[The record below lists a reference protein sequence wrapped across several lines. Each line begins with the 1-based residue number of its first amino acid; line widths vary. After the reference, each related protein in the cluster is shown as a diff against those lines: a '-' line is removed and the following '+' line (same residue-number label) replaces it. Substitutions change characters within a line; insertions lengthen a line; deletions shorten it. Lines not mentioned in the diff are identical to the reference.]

1 MLWSVDG
8 GPKSNDM
15 KREDYI
21 QIEKNANGICTIW
34 MDQKNEKINKVG
46 PDLINLF
53 DEVFEELFSD
63 DSIKA
68 FVLNSKKKDFVAGAD
83 IEMFQKVKQK
93 GDFEP
98 ITRRGHQ
105 ILNKVA
111 QSKKPIVAAIH
122 GNCLGAGLEIA
133 LACHARIVSNDKS
146 TKMAL
151 PEIKLGLLPGGGG
164 TQRLPRLVGL
174 QAALDMMLTGKNIF
188 PYPALKMG
196 LVDKVIHEN
205 ALQKAAEKFALEL
218 VNNPIQRVRNDIGIN
233 TIKAGFPAIQT
244 ALTNLVLEA
253 PLVNKIVFD
262 QAKKMV
268 DKQTN
273 GCYPAPYKIM
283 ECVEI
288 GWNKGMEAGFDAE
301 ATKFEELILT
311 DVSRQLI
318 NIFFAMTEKKKNT
331 YDEKLIKKIHRL
343 GMVGAGFM
351 GAGIAEVSINDAI
364 HVLLKDINQDM
375 ISGAFKGI
383 YETYKKRVS
392 KKSMTAIE
400 LEEKMAFLS
409 GSLNYSDLDNQD
421 IIIEAVF
428 EDLKLK
434 QNILADCEANT
445 KANTIFATNTS
456 ALPIK
461 EVAAKAKHPELVI
474 GMHYFSPV
482 PKMPLLEIIKTDKTA
497 DWVVASC
504 YEVGIRQGKTVIVVN
519 DGPGFYTT
527 RILAPLMNEAQL
539 LLNEGGDILQID
551 REMNL
556 FGFPVGPI
564 TLADEVGIDVGAHI
578 MSGELMKDLLKT
590 RPDFKVST
598 TLLEVSKAGYK
609 GRKNKKGFYQYDGKG
624 KKVHGKVDAD
634 IYKYYGGN
642 NRTKFDA
649 NDIHM
654 RCAMAMVNEAVLCL
668 EEGIIAN
675 PLDGDIG
682 AVFGLGFPPF
692 RGGPF
697 RYVDSIGANKAV
709 EILQYLEQRF
719 GARFKPAQI
728 LVDYAKT
735 GKLFYS

>member
-1 MLWSVDG
+1 
-8 GPKSNDM
+8 M
-15 KREDYI
+15 KREDFLSV
-21 QIEKNANGICTIW
+21 ERNPNGVCTIW

-46 PDLINLF
+46 PDLIQLF
-53 DEVFEELFSD
+53 NEIFEELFED
-63 DSIKA
+63 NSIKA
-68 FVLNSKKKDFVAGAD
+68 FVINSKKKDFIAGAD

-105 ILNKVA
+105 ILNRV
-111 QSKKPIVAAIH
+111 QNSKKPIVAAIN

-133 LACHARIVSNDKS
+133 LACHARVASNDKS

-151 PEIKLGLLPGGGG
+151 PEVQLGLLPGGGG

-174 QAALDMMLTGKNIF
+174 QAALDMMLTAKNIF

-196 LVDKVIHEN
+196 LVDKVVHLN
-205 ALQKAAEKFALEL
+205 TLQMTAEKLALEL
-218 VNNPIQRVRNDIGIN
+218 IDKPIVRDRNAIN
-233 TIKAGFPAIQT
+233 LDTVKSGFPALQSK
-244 ALTNLVLEA
+244 LTNLVLEA

-262 QAKKMV
+262 QARKMV
-268 DKQTN
+268 NKQTH
-273 GCYPAPYKIM
+273 GCYPAPFKII

-288 GWNKGMEAGFDAE
+288 GWNEGLEAGFDAE
-301 ATKFEELILT
+301 AKKFEELILS

-318 NIFFAMTEKKKNT
+318 NIFFAMTNKKKNP
-331 YDEKLIKKIHRL
+331 YDIKLVREVDRI

-351 GAGIAEVSINDAI
+351 GAGIAEVSMNGGM
-364 HVLLKDINQDM
+364 HVLMKDINQDM
-375 ISGAFKGI
+375 LNSGFKGI
-383 YETYKKRVS
+383 YNSYNKKV
-392 KKSMTAIE
+392 KKKAMTSIE
-400 LEEKMAFLS
+400 LEEKMTLLS
-409 GSLNYSDLDNQD
+409 GSLDYRDLHNQD
-421 IIIEAVF
+421 IIVEAVF

-434 QNILADCEANT
+434 QNILTDCEANA
-445 KANTIFATNTS
+445 KIDTIFATNTS

-461 EVAAKAKHPELVI
+461 DVAAKAKRPELVI

-497 DWVVASC
+497 DWVIATC

-527 RILAPLMNEAQL
+527 RILAPLMNESQL
-539 LLNEGGDILQID
+539 LLDEGGDILQID
-551 REMNL
+551 KEMNL

-578 MSGELMKDLLKT
+578 MGGELMTELLSS
-590 RPDFKVST
+590 RPKFQVSM

-609 GRKNKKGFYQYDGKG
+609 GRKNKKGFYQYDENG
-624 KKVHGKVDAD
+624 KKQPKVDSE
-634 IYKYYGGN
+634 IYKFYGGN
-642 NRTKFDA
+642 NRKQFDA
-649 NDIHM
+649 EMIHL
-654 RCAMAMVNEAVLCL
+654 RCAMAMVNEAALCL
-668 EEGIIAN
+668 QEGIISS

-697 RYVDSIGANKAV
+697 RYIDSLGAAKTVD
-709 EILQYLEQRF
+709 ILNDLASKYGERF
-719 GARFKPAQI
+719 DPAQI
-728 LVDYAKT
+728 LIDYAKA
-735 GKLFYS
+735 GKKFYA